1 MKSAT
6 EYAFDLIADVDFSD
20 KEAAAKKMTEIADA
34 KESKEI
40 DATNTK
46 ITTYV
51 YMHRSDLDEA
61 NTKALEDV
69 EKYATERAKELQEKM
84 LGAN

>member
-1 MKSAT
+1 
-6 EYAFDLIADVDFSD
+6 
-20 KEAAAKKMTEIADA
+20 
-34 KESKEI
+34 
-40 DATNTK
+40 
-46 ITTYV
+46 
-51 YMHRSDLDEA
+51 MHRSDLDEA